1 MRRLLS
7 SVTVLACLCAAAAC
21 TSSAQ
26 AAYFLGEP
34 VDDARSVG
42 DMDLSRDG
50 TGGVAYVKS
59 EGGVDHIFV
68 SRFVGGVFQAPE
80 RVDGPFA
87 GPSSQPAIA
96 AAPDGRLVVLFSNGG
111 YVHGV
116 VRPEGKGFSGP
127 VALGDGFSPS
137 VDMAVNG
144 NAIASFTSNSADVR
158 VARLDRRNN
167 AWGTLGGVADVSPPS
182 VAGAGTGRSK
192 IAISADGVGVVTWGE
207 NTHVYARK
215 IFVSSGLS
223 TSPQDLTPPAFGGKA
238 STFSELPDI
247 DAEEDSSYAWV
258 VFRQVLAGG
267 GARILARRQRGTE
280 FDPPIG
286 VDVGDEQG
294 TAPSIEIT
302 PRGVGLAAMAGA
314 TSGQPMAAT
323 LDKRDAF
330 SIGARILVP
339 SSVPSTPATAIADNG
354 DGLVAGVLAGPG
366 QPPFVRVRPYL
377 EGVPQTDVNL
387 SRPELGPVAA
397 GMGLVAA
404 ADRNDG
410 FIVAWI
416 QGGKLVAGYGDRAPG
431 TFVGYTRR
439 KCCVAARAKLTW
451 QRAFEL
457 WGPLRYEVYVDGK
470 LSGVSNTAGLTLAKP
485 LKGSRHRWQVIAR
498 DVRGQFSRTTR
509 RTLIVDDLR
518 PRQRLKYTR
527 KGRRVSLVVRGKDVR
542 RRGHK
547 TSGLGTTTFAWG
559 DKRKTKRRGSLVRA
573 SHRYRRSGT
582 FTLTVTT
589 RDKAGNETVRK
600 RKVRV
605 R

>member
-1 MRRLLS
+1 MRRLLIRA
-7 SVTVLACLCAAAAC
+7 TALACLYAVAC
-21 TSSAQ
+21 TASAQ

-34 VDDARSVG
+34 VDDARIVG

-50 TGGVAYVKS
+50 TGGVTYVKS
-59 EGGVDHIFV
+59 VGGVDHVFV
-68 SRFVGGVFQAPE
+68 SRFINGVFQAPE
-80 RVDGPFA
+80 RVDGAF
-87 GPSSQPAIA
+87 GGFSSQPAIA
-96 AAPDGRLVVLFSNGG
+96 AAPGGRLAVVFTNGG

-127 VALGDGFSPS
+127 VALGDGFGPS

-144 NAIASFTSNSADVR
+144 AAIASFTSNAADVR
-158 VARLDRRNN
+158 VARLDRKSNI
-167 AWGTLGGVADVSPPS
+167 WSTLGGVADLSAGN
-182 VAGAGTGRSK
+182 VAGTGTGRSK

-207 NTHVYARK
+207 SAHVYARK
-215 IFVSSGLS
+215 IFVSSGFS
-223 TSPQDLTPPAFGGKA
+223 TSPQDLTPPVFGGSA
-238 STFSELPDI
+238 TTLSELPDI

-267 GARILARRQRGTE
+267 GARILARRQRGTT

-286 VDVGDEQG
+286 IDVGDEQG
-294 TAPSIEIT
+294 TTPRIEMT
-302 PRGVGLAAMAGA
+302 PRGVGLAAMSGL

-330 SIGARILVP
+330 SIGARILAP
-339 SSVPSTPATAIADNG
+339 SAVPSTPAAAMADNE
-354 DGLVAGVLAGPG
+354 DGLIAGVLAGAG

-387 SRPELGPVAA
+387 SRPDLGPVAD

-416 QGGKLVAGYGDRAPG
+416 QGSKLVAGYGDRVPG

-470 LSGVSNTAGLTLAKP
+470 LRGVSSTASLKLSKP
-485 LKGSRHRWQVIAR
+485 LKGIKHKWQVIAR
-498 DVRGQFSRTTR
+498 DVRGQFSRTKT
-509 RTLIVDDLR
+509 RTLVVDDLK
-518 PRQRLKYTR
+518 PRQSLRYKR
-527 KGRRVSLVVRGKDVR
+527 KGRNVNLVIRSKDVR
-542 RRGHK
+542 RKRHK
-547 TSGLGTTTFAWG
+547 TSGIGGTVVAWG
-559 DKRKTKRRGSLVRA
+559 DGRKSSRGGTLARA

-582 FTLTVTT
+582 FTIRITT

-600 RKVRV
+600 RKVV
-605 R
+605 IG